1 MLKIKAKIFKCGGGS
16 SVQNSFCK
24 RMGSSTS
31 STCTVWVLSV
41 LVALSDAS
49 WPAMAKGLHF
59 F

>member
-41 LVALSDAS
+41 LVAL
-49 WPAMAKGLHF
+49 
-59 F
+59 